1 MKMGPFDGTTS
12 EVTNLLENNGLKLE
26 DYLERPIPPPK
37 TRFLIIPIVL
47 FILSL
52 GTAVVPLTSDAP
64 IWLLRLLYIPIF
76 GSVTWICASIQI
88 RFKNGVATF
97 CVAIGLVLTAL
108 LATGLLSPRE
118 AADILKDFRGK

>member
-1 MKMGPFDGTTS
+1 MKLGPVDGTSS
-12 EVTNLLENNGLKLE
+12 EVTDLLENNGLKLE
-26 DYLERPIPPPK
+26 DFLAKPDAPLK

-47 FILSL
+47 FLLSL
-52 GTAVVPLTSDAP
+52 GTTVVLKPDAP

-88 RFKNGVATF
+88 RFKNGIATF
-97 CVAIGLVLTAL
+97 CAAMGLILTAL

-118 AADILKDFRGK
+118 AADILKDLKGK

>member
-1 MKMGPFDGTTS
+1 MKLGPFDGTSS
-12 EVTNLLENNGLKLE
+12 EVTDLLENNGLKLE
-26 DYLERPIPPPK
+26 NYLARPDAPLK

-47 FILSL
+47 FLVSL
-52 GTAVVPLTSDAP
+52 GTTAALTPDAP

-88 RFKNGVATF
+88 RFKNGLATF
-97 CVAIGLVLTAL
+97 CAAMGLILTAL

-118 AADILKDFRGK
+118 AVDILKDLKG